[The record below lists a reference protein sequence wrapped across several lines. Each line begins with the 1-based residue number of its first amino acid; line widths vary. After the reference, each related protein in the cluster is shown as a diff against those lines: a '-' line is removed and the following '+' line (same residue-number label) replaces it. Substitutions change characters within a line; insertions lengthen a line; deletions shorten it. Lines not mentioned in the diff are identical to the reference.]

1 MRSYPNALLHQVEHQ
16 TTKMEFSIL
25 SLVILSFMIF
35 AATTKEGRGSPT
47 RKKADEEIK
56 GKATATEETDQFI
69 MHYPQSLQNVEIQ
82 YVNPQ
87 SDTRMII
94 VNNPSGRATNN
105 QPTEAMI
112 IAGEQIEMNDAQ
124 ETGDQLPQASKDKH
138 LEEGNRN
145 HMLEEISL
153 GIGTQLVHGL
163 PPQTLLETQTRSSKP
178 PNDLQPVNLAQI
190 PRHVMASS
198 PQTETEVETK
208 ELTGIMV
215 ETPQLVTVEKK
226 NTVLVL
232 QMEREL
238 NFSWGVIGLS
248 AAMLGVYLGLLGNNR
263 QISDHMVLYEASLW
277 LLYSSLFSGLI
288 MLMITIIRPCT
299 QLSCSFIYG
308 LMSLALLSGTY
319 AISLGIYIL
328 LPKSTFRLVIVSV
341 LPAALFLVAMILYF
355 KDSIITTA
363 QKFGFKPHQN

>member
-105 QPTEAMI
+105 QPTE
-112 IAGEQIEMNDAQ
+112 